1 MQGGLWLR
9 FSSEL
14 RIGVCVRILV
24 MESSAKL
31 YGRRGCKVGGKVY
44 DWWFRLSQG
53 EVVRMGF

>member
-1 MQGGLWLR
+1 M
-9 FSSEL
+9 
-14 RIGVCVRILV
+14 RILV